1 MRLSI
6 RAELDYQFSQAADV
20 LLALEVAAMGDQRLI
35 EDRLVIDGATGPLR
49 PIPGEESLGQRTW
62 LEADGQFL
70 ATYTA
75 IVDIEREVRDLASL
89 TAAPRR
95 NLPALVV
102 PYLWPSR
109 YCEADRFEAFIRREF
124 PGLAGGALV
133 AAMADWIHDHL
144 DYRAGSSD
152 ATTTAVD
159 TFVTRAGVCRDFAHL
174 LAAFARAAGIPA
186 RLVSAYGLGVEPQ
199 DFHAVV
205 EVWLADGWHLVD
217 ATRLARP
224 EGIARICVGRDAT
237 DISFMTIFGG
247 AMLNQQTVWVE
258 RLD

>member
-6 RAELDYQFSQAADV
+6 RAELDYNFAQAADV
-20 LLALEVAAMGDQRLI
+20 LLALEVAVMEDQRLI

-62 LEADGQFL
+62 LEANGQFL

-75 IVDIEREVRDLASL
+75 IVDIDRVVDDLSTL

-95 NLPALVV
+95 TLPALVV

-109 YCEADRFEAFIRREF
+109 YCEADRFEGFVQREF
-124 PGLAGGALV
+124 PGLSGGALV
-133 AAMADWIHDHL
+133 GAMADWIHDHV

-152 ATTTAVD
+152 GTTTAVD
-159 TFVTRAGVCRDFAHL
+159 TFVGRAGVCRDFAHL
-174 LAAFARAAGIPA
+174 LASFARAAGIPA
-186 RLVSAYGLGVEPQ
+186 RMVSAYGLGVDPQ

-205 EVWLADGWHLVD
+205 EVWLDGGWHLVD
-217 ATRLARP
+217 ATRLAQP
-224 EGIARICVGRDAT
+224 DGIARICVGRDAT

-247 AMLNQQTVWVE
+247 AMLNQQTVWVDK
-258 RLD
+258 LD